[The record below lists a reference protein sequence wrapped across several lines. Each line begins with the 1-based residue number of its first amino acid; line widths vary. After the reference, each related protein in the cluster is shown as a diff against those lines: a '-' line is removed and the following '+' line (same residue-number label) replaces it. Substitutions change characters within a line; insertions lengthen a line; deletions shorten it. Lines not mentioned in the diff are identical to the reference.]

1 MQKLDANQL
10 ISAVFLPALVLAIG
24 LFGYLI
30 LWPKYQNLNAE
41 RGVLKAKEE
50 DVKSRQNSL
59 ASVNGLIE
67 ELKNSQDKLQSIDE
81 ALPTAPR
88 IPELLANMDYLAS
101 QSGLLISNL
110 QISPGPSLE
119 PTGPE
124 GFPVQIDDPEIMELL
139 SSTESLGLMTVDG
152 SFRGRYVNLQT
163 FLLNLEQNLR
173 LQDVQSLTLGEVDQ
187 ESGLQDFNL
196 KIQIYYQKE

>member
-1 MQKLDANQL
+1 MQKLDTNQL
-10 ISAVFLPALVLAIG
+10 ISAVFLPGLVLAIG
-24 LFGYLI
+24 LFGYLV
-30 LWPKYQNLNAE
+30 LWPKYQNLNSE
-41 RGVLKAKEE
+41 RGVLKAKEA
-50 DVKSRQNSL
+50 DVANRQNSL

-67 ELKNSQDKLQSIDE
+67 ELKNSQDDLGSIDE

-88 IPELLANMDYLAS
+88 IPELLANMDYLAN
-101 QSGLLISNL
+101 QSGLLINNL

-124 GFPVQIDDPEIMELL
+124 GLPVQIDDPEVMELL
-139 SSTESLGLMTVDG
+139 SSTEDLGLMLVDG

-173 LQDVQSLTLGEVDQ
+173 LQDVQSLTLGQVDQ

-196 KIQIYYQKE
+196 KIQVYYQK